1 MKDISYFLTFNLI
14 ITAVQN
20 ETLVCIQM
28 EKLKR
33 FSRKLKPGW
42 WKCVNVML
50 GKMIVFISFV
60 LEDNVFQCSSPG
72 MCLQGESYWIKSQTV
87 SFVL

>member
-1 MKDISYFLTFNLI
+1 
-14 ITAVQN
+14 
-20 ETLVCIQM
+20 M

-33 FSRKLKPGW
+33 FSMKLQPGW

-60 LEDNVFQCSSPG
+60 LADNVFQCSSPG
-72 MCLQGESYWIKSQTV
+72 MSLQGES
-87 SFVL
+87 